1 MGAGTRILVP
11 ILLVAALGL
20 GAQPVL
26 AKASAS
32 KTHASKAH
40 STKKSTAK
48 AQSSKTQ
55 TAKSHATK
63 SRAKADK
70 PEPKA
75 VAQRETGAS
84 LKPLSAADA
93 RAYAA
98 AFKAVRESE
107 FDEADRLAKGIDN
120 NVLMG
125 RLKYAKLM
133 HADYTASYD
142 ELRSWLE
149 AYRDQPNADRV
160 YTLARKRRPE
170 NAPAPA
176 APEVDDTAG
185 AGSIAARAEA
195 MAERF
200 DVAALTPPPSAPV
213 NKTDPRL
220 QTARETFYAGDVTK
234 ALKLASAAGE
244 RWIAGM
250 AAYRLGKHTEAQRWL
265 SQLATDATENEWVRS
280 AAAYWAARAAIA
292 GGEPEAAPAYLQLA
306 ARTPYTFYGL
316 IAERQLGLESSV
328 TTPPPAA
335 GETTTTAKA
344 RSAAAVGGADGEAVA
359 RLMRSD
365 ARARRAAAFAQIGMK
380 YEAGGELRAGLQ
392 GAAGDG
398 RKRWASLALALNAP
412 LTSPADLTTRSG
424 RSRFDLAQYPTP
436 VLEPAGGFTVEK
448 ALVYALVRQ
457 ESKFDPNAASSSGA
471 YGLMQLMPETA
482 ARVAGDDKLK
492 KDPAP
497 LRDPAIN
504 LQLGQGYV
512 NKLLEATRGDILQA
526 VAAYNVGPGVI
537 TKTAAKLGAE
547 IDSLLLIESMPGAQ
561 TREFVEKVMAGYW
574 IYRQIFGQDS
584 PTLAAAA
591 SGAKAIGAALDR

>member
-1 MGAGTRILVP
+1 MGTGSRILAP
-11 ILLVAALGL
+11 LMLAAAFGL
-20 GAQPVL
+20 GASPVL
-26 AKASAS
+26 AKAHA
-32 KTHASKAH
+32 KTHHKP
-40 STKKSTAK
+40 T
-48 AQSSKTQ
+48 
-55 TAKSHATK
+55 
-63 SRAKADK
+63 SRSES
-70 PEPKA
+70 P
-75 VAQRETGAS
+75 RETSPAPTSSAS
-84 LKPLSAADA
+84 LKTLSAADA
-93 RAYAA
+93 RAYSS
-98 AFKAVRESE
+98 AFGAMRRGE
-107 FDEADRLAKGIDN
+107 FEEGDRLAKGIDDP
-120 NVLMG
+120 LLKG
-125 RLKYAKLM
+125 RLQYVKLM
-133 HADYTASYD
+133 HADYVATYD
-142 ELRSWLE
+142 ELKSWLDK
-149 AYRDQPNADRV
+149 YRDQPNADRV
-160 YTLARKRRPE
+160 YTLARKRHPD
-170 NAPAPA
+170 NAPPPL
-176 APEVDDTAG
+176 APEGADEAN

-195 MAERF
+195 MAERLET
-200 DVAALTPPPSAPV
+200 ASAPAPPLPAAPTSKV
-213 NKTDPRL
+213 DPKL

-234 ALKLASAAGE
+234 AYKLATAAGE

-250 AAYRLGKHTEAQRWL
+250 SAYRLNKHGDAQRWL
-265 SQLATDATENEWVRS
+265 SQLATDQTENEWVRS

-328 TTPPPAA
+328 GAPTPAV
-335 GETTTTAKA
+335 ETTTSATAKS
-344 RSAAAVGGADGEAVA
+344 RAAAVGGSEGVAVA
-359 RLMRSD
+359 GLVKAD
-365 ARARRAAAFAQIGMK
+365 KRARRAAAFAQIGMK
-380 YEAGGELRAGLQ
+380 AEAGQELRAGLQ
-392 GAAGDG
+392 GAAGE
-398 RKRWASLALALNAP
+398 KRRRWTSLALALNAP
-412 LTSPADLTTRSG
+412 LTSAADLTSRSG
-424 RSRFDLAQYPTP
+424 KSRFDLAQYPTP
-436 VLEPAGGFTVEK
+436 ELNPAGGFTVDK

-457 ESKFDPNAASSSGA
+457 ESKFDPNAASAAGA

-512 NKLLEATRGDILQA
+512 TKLLDATKGDILQA

-574 IYRQIFGQDS
+574 IYRQIFGQES